1 MRPITR
7 LLPALVFATLGA
19 CGGEKKAGDTGEVP
33 AAPAVAASAPTVAA
47 TGTVIEIIATTDDKG
62 SYFKPK
68 VIAAKAGD
76 VLRVKLVTGV
86 HNVNFLADSNKGRS
100 GLPAPSLMLQLPG
113 QTVEI
118 PLTFGTGTFY
128 FQCDPH
134 AALGMIAHLTVK

>member
-100 GLPAPSLMLQLPG
+100 GLPAPSLMMQLPG
-113 QTVEI
+113 QTVEL

-128 FQCDPH
+128 FRTPRS
-134 AALGMIAHLTVK
+134 A

>member
-62 SYFKPK
+62 
-68 VIAAKAGD
+68 
-76 VLRVKLVTGV
+76 RKLV
-86 HNVNFLADSNKGRS
+86 
-100 GLPAPSLMLQLPG
+100 
-113 QTVEI
+113 
-118 PLTFGTGTFY
+118 LTRVVGG
-128 FQCDPH
+128 
-134 AALGMIAHLTVK
+134 K